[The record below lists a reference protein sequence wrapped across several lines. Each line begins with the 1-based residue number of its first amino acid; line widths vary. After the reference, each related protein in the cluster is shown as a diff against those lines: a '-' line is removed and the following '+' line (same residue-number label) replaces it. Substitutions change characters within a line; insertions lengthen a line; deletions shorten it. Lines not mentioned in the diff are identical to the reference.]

1 MTSPLLSLVVPV
13 RDRSRALNELIDAL
27 GCQVNAPSFE
37 VVIVDDG
44 SEPPVEISEE
54 LSFPLRVSRQIPLA
68 TSAAR
73 NRGVREAKGEVVLFV
88 DSDCAPEPDSLF
100 ELARALEEFPEDQA
114 FQLKLISG
122 EDTRV
127 QCLEGLR
134 LYGIQF
140 ATQLNDGQHVGFANT
155 SGFAVRREWLGD
167 EPPFDSA
174 YLRGEDTGLLMRLVG
189 DGSPPRHLPN
199 ARVIHRPDLTT
210 WQFVRKHFWIGYRNG
225 LARIEVRRSEVE
237 ILSNQERVRMYRRI
251 HREARAR
258 GYGFGHL
265 LIFSV
270 CYANE
275 LLGRVAHN
283 VAGLRRDR
291 VRLGNIA
298 IDPLRQTDLFAQVFQ
313 AAERK
318 RPLLVA
324 GVDKATQRA
333 AKREPQFA
341 AQLLDF
347 DLLYA
352 ADSSVRSQL
361 LWRRFRRTHEVD
373 AKPQVADLRHEARR
387 RGIQFAHLDAG
398 MDQLEGGEAFVLEP
412 LIEEDPGLILISGKS
427 PAQERMAR
435 RIAKSLPRAVIWC
448 IGEARSAQG

>member
-1 MTSPLLSLVVPV
+1 MA
-13 RDRSRALNELIDAL
+13 ALE
-27 GCQVNAPSFE
+27 CQVNAPSFE
-37 VVIVDDG
+37 VIVVDDG
-44 SEPPVEISEE
+44 SEPPVEFSEE
-54 LSFPLRVSRQIPLA
+54 LNFPLQVSRQMPLA

-88 DSDCAPEPDSLF
+88 DSDCAPEPDSLC
-100 ELARALEEFPEDQA
+100 ELAQALEKYPEDQA

-134 LYGIQF
+134 LHGIQL

-155 SGFAVRREWLGD
+155 SGFAVRRAWLGD

-174 YLRGEDTGLLMRLVG
+174 HLRGEDTGLLMRLVE

-199 ARVIHRPDLTT
+199 ARVVHRPDLTT
-210 WQFVRKHFWIGYRNG
+210 WQFVRKHFRIGYRAG
-225 LARIEVRRSEVE
+225 LARTEMHRSGVE
-237 ILSNQERVRMYRRI
+237 ILSNHERGRMYRRI

-258 GYGFGHL
+258 GYGVTHFL
-265 LIFSV
+265 VFSV

-275 LLGRVAHN
+275 LVGRVAHN
-283 VAGLRRDR
+283 VFGLRRDR
-291 VRLGNIA
+291 IRLGNLA

-313 AAERK
+313 AAERG
-318 RPLLVA
+318 RPLQVA
-324 GVDKATQRA
+324 GVERATQRV
-333 AKREPQFA
+333 AKRDPEFA

-347 DLLYA
+347 DILYA
-352 ADSSVRSQL
+352 ADDSIRSQL
-361 LWRRFRRTHEVD
+361 WWRRLRRTHKVD
-373 AKPQVADLRHEARR
+373 ANPWVAELRLEARR

-398 MDQLEGGEAFVLEP
+398 MDELDGGEAFVLERV
-412 LIEEDPGLILISGKS
+412 IEDDPGLVLISGKS

-435 RIAKSLPRAVIWC
+435 RLAVSLPRAVIWC
-448 IGEARSAQG
+448 IGEARSAQS